1 MRAGAVFVS
10 SQMKST
16 GPIIYIGDV
25 CCSELLSGQVVSKL
39 CSEKVLSDDKST
51 SGVNGGIV
59 APQYDNSKGEG
70 VNVYTVEIVE
80 ILRKARAPKV
90 IHYMSLDVEGAESLV
105 FAHIP
110 FKTTIYM
117 MTIERPK
124 NDILVQLSELGYVEV
139 GILGSFGDTMYLN
152 RRTPRFHER
161 LKVAQVQLTSIT
173 KARYKFLSE
182 SEVQMEVGSFRY
194 RNRLIEFVVYIM

>member
-39 CSEKVLSDDKST
+39 CSEKVLSDE
-51 SGVNGGIV
+51 NQQWWNRNR

-70 VNVYTVEIVE
+70 GMLHRGNCRDPPKGT
-80 ILRKARAPKV
+80 APKYP
-90 IHYMSLDVEGAESLV
+90 HMSLDVEGAELP

-124 NDILVQLSELGYVEV
+124 NDILVQLSELGHVEWYW
-139 GILGSFGDTMYLN
+139 DP
-152 RRTPRFHER
+152 RRYD
-161 LKVAQVQLTSIT
+161 V
-173 KARYKFLSE
+173 SE
-182 SEVQMEVGSFRY
+182 
-194 RNRLIEFVVYIM
+194 